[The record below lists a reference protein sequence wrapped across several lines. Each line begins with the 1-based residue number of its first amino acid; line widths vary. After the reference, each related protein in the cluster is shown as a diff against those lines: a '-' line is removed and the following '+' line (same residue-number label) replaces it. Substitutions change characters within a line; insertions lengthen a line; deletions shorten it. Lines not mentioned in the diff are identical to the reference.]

1 MGRVR
6 ISLRLANPERPDEF
20 VGVDNALV
28 DTGATFTTIPR
39 PIAVELGL
47 KPVRQRQIRTAAG
60 YQTMEESYALFEFD
74 GNRTVTPVL
83 VTDSLDFVL
92 VGVITLEA
100 LALIVDP
107 NKGELR
113 EAEVYLL

>member
-1 MGRVR
+1 MGHVR

-20 VGVDNALV
+20 VDVESALV

-39 PIAVELGL
+39 RIATDLGL
-47 KPVRQRQIRTAAG
+47 KPVRQRQIRTASG
-60 YQTMEESYALFEFD
+60 HQTLEESYALFEYA

-92 VGVITLEA
+92 VGVITLES
-100 LALIVDP
+100 LALVVDP

>member
-1 MGRVR
+1 MGHVRV
-6 ISLRLANPERPDEF
+6 SLRLANPERPETW
-20 VGVDNALV
+20 VDVENALV

-39 PIAVELGL
+39 RIADELNL
-47 KPVRQRQIRTAAG
+47 RRVRQRRIRTAAG
-60 YQTMEESYALFEFD
+60 YQNLEESYALFEYN

-113 EAEVYLL
+113 EAEVFLL